1 MPEDGFSIVK
11 TGLFRLLRVAAAA
24 APADLHL
31 QQVSIN
37 DLLQ

>member
-1 MPEDGFSIVK
+1 MPEDGFFIVK
-11 TGLFRLLRVAAAA
+11 TGLFRLLRVAAA

>member
-11 TGLFRLLRVAAAA
+11 TGLFRLLRVAAA
-24 APADLHL
+24 PADLHL

>member
-1 MPEDGFSIVK
+1 MPEDGCCIVK
-11 TGLFRLLRVAAAA
+11 TGLFRLLRVAAA